1 MVPKQG
7 RTNWSML
14 SCYTIGTFQRLNAV
28 FLPEA
33 WEFEGSEQYLGC
45 SAGATLSVC
54 GSHLP
59 VLQSPL
65 LLKKLHDRLG
75 GGVSYWQQA
84 TTQTGW
90 HWWVILFM
98 KDPCKRFQTTN
109 LSPTTRKPLSDI
121 IAANLSRQVS
131 QHLSEAKH
139 QLSVDCET
147 RQTNQPEPRLDWLHH
162 AALPEVNKTL
172 TYWSTSHKHKHVITC
187 FKRHKSNVLLHM
199 KEICCL

>member
-14 SCYTIGTFQRLNAV
+14 SCDTIGTFQRLNAV
-28 FLPEA
+28 SLPEA
-33 WEFEGSEQYLGC
+33 SSLRVLSSILAVLLEPLSQFVGHTSQCSNHHCCWRSSMIGWEEVWATDNRPLPRLADIGGRSCSWRIPASAFKLPTYL
-45 SAGATLSVC
+45 
-54 GSHLP
+54 
-59 VLQSPL
+59 
-65 LLKKLHDRLG
+65 
-75 GGVSYWQQA
+75 
-84 TTQTGW
+84 
-90 HWWVILFM
+90 
-98 KDPCKRFQTTN
+98 
-109 LSPTTRKPLSDI
+109 PTTRKPLLDI

-139 QLSVDCET
+139 QLSVDYET